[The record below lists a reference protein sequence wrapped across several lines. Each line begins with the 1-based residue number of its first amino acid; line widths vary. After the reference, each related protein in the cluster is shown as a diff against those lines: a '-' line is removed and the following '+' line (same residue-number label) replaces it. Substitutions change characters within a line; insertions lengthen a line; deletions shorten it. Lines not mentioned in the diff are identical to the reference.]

1 MGECLIIRSGGGT
14 DTSNANA
21 TAAQVLSGYTCYVN
35 DTKITGTMPNCGTRS
50 ATLNAGGSF
59 TIVEGH
65 HNGSGVVT
73 VRSLSDHTPGT
84 AGAAHILSGKT
95 AWVSGSKRTGTMTNR
110 GAVSQSLAA
119 NGSYTIPA
127 GWHNGSGKVNQSL
140 TTQGAKSVTTKT
152 TNQTACSANRWT
164 TGTITIVGSSSLTA
178 GNIKNGVWIFG
189 VKGTFRGWVDADY
202 VLINNGSVMSGV
214 TYTHC
219 TWDANDPSTSATVNP
234 TPYID
239 SSKNNWL
246 FINPSYGRCS
256 AIYLPNCS
264 GRTPKSN
271 ELTIE
276 FWVEKNRISERNQCL
291 EFFCSNSASHNG
303 WHWVGGLGTRSYD
316 YSKLSAWG
324 SLAGDCIFNE
334 WATDFDKTVTIGLNH
349 YRYTGTW
356 CGWLYITAENA
367 NDAPDLWIKKM
378 WINWN

>member
-1 MGECLIIRSGGGT
+1 MG
-14 DTSNANA
+14 
-21 TAAQVLSGYTCYVN
+21 
-35 DTKITGTMPNCGTRS
+35 KI
-50 ATLNAGGSF
+50 L
-59 TIVEGH
+59 
-65 HNGSGVVT
+65 
-73 VRSLSDHTPGT
+73 DH
-84 AGAAHILSGKT
+84 K
-95 AWVSGSKRTGTMTNR
+95 
-110 GAVSQSLAA
+110 
-119 NGSYTIPA
+119 
-127 GWHNGSGKVNQSL
+127 
-140 TTQGAKSVTTKT
+140 
-152 TNQTACSANRWT
+152 
-164 TGTITIVGSSSLTA
+164 IVGSSSLTA
-178 GNIKNGVWIFG
+178 GNIKNGVTIFG

-202 VLINNGSVMSGV
+202 VLVNNGSVMSGMA
-214 TYTHC
+214 YAHC
-219 TWDANDPSTSATVNP
+219 TWSGSEPTASQVNP

-276 FWVEKNRISERNQCL
+276 FWVEKNRASERNQRL

-303 WHWVGGLGTRSYD
+303 WHWVGGLAGSSYD

-324 SLAGDCIFNE
+324 SLSDDCIFNE

-349 YRYTGTW
+349 HRYTGTW

-367 NDAPDLWIKKM
+367 NGAPDLWIKKM